1 MTPIDIGIA
10 DSKSAAASNSGGKSI
25 GGNTY
30 GSNPVI
36 WIVFGVL
43 ALVGAVIFLKL
54 RS

>member
-1 MTPIDIGIA
+1 MQPIDVSLS
-10 DSKSAAASNSGGKSI
+10 DSKSAAAAAGSGTYSI

-43 ALVGAVIFLKL
+43 ALVGVIAWLKL
-54 RS
+54 K